1 MKKFLLGS
9 FLVVGLVVFT
19 ACSGDTEATVGQ
31 YTSVEYEAIYDA
43 GTVAKGEIVK
53 AKIGIKN
60 VGDYPLVIANVKPAC
75 SCTVPSYDT
84 DPVAPG
90 ETAYINA
97 EVDTD
102 KTGKGIINKPITITA
117 NTRPSTT
124 KVTIKA
130 TVID

>member
-1 MKKFLLGS
+1 MKGYIFSSIAMVL
-9 FLVVGLVVFT
+9 FLVT
-19 ACSGDTEATVGQ
+19 SCSGDTKATVGQ
-31 YTSVEYEAIYDA
+31 YTEVEFEKIFDA

-53 AKIGIKN
+53 AKIAIKN
-60 VGDYPLVIANVKPAC
+60 VGDYPLVIASVKPAC
-75 SCTVPSYDT
+75 SCTVPSYDK
-84 DPVAPG
+84 DPVPPG

-124 KVTIKA
+124 EVTIKA

>member
-1 MKKFLLGS
+1 MKELIISSVLLG
-9 FLVVGLVVFT
+9 VVVLT
-19 ACSGDTEATVGQ
+19 ACSEQTEASVGQ
-31 YTSVEYEAIYDA
+31 YTTIKYEAVYDA
-43 GTVAKGEIVK
+43 GTVAKGEIVR
-53 AKIGIKN
+53 AKIAIKN

-84 DPVAPG
+84 DPVSPG

-130 TVID
+130 SVID

>member
-1 MKKFLLGS
+1 MKEFILSSIFLGA
-9 FLVVGLVVFT
+9 LVLT
-19 ACSGDTEATVGQ
+19 ACSEQTEASVGQ
-31 YTSVEYEAIYDA
+31 YTAIEYEAVYDA
-43 GTVAKGEIVK
+43 GTVAKGEIVR
-53 AKIGIKN
+53 AKIAIKN

-84 DPVAPG
+84 DPVSPG
-90 ETAYINA
+90 ETAYVNA

-130 TVID
+130 SVID

>member
-1 MKKFLLGS
+1 MKEFILSSIFLGA
-9 FLVVGLVVFT
+9 LVLT
-19 ACSGDTEATVGQ
+19 ACSEQTEASVGQ
-31 YTSVEYEAIYDA
+31 YTAIEYEAVYDA

-53 AKIGIKN
+53 AKIALKN
-60 VGDYPLVIANVKPAC
+60 VGEYPLVIANVKPAC
-75 SCTVPSYDT
+75 SCTVPSFDA
-84 DPVAPG
+84 DPVSPG

-102 KTGKGIINKPITITA
+102 KTGKGMINKPITITA

>member
-1 MKKFLLGS
+1 MKGLIISSVLLG
-9 FLVVGLVVFT
+9 VVVLT
-19 ACSGDTEATVGQ
+19 ACSEQAEASVGQ
-31 YTSVEYEAIYDA
+31 YTTIEYEAVYDA
-43 GTVAKGEIVK
+43 GTVAKGEIVR
-53 AKIGIKN
+53 AKIAIKN

-84 DPVAPG
+84 DPVSPG

-130 TVID
+130 SVID

>member
-1 MKKFLLGS
+1 MKEFILSSIFLGA
-9 FLVVGLVVFT
+9 LVLT
-19 ACSGDTEATVGQ
+19 ACSEQTEASVGQ
-31 YTSVEYEAIYDA
+31 YTAIEYEAVYDA

-53 AKIGIKN
+53 AKIALKN
-60 VGDYPLVIANVKPAC
+60 VGEYPLVIANVKPAC
-75 SCTVPSYDT
+75 SCTVPSYDA

-102 KTGKGIINKPITITA
+102 KTGKGMINKPITITA

-130 TVID
+130 SVID

>member
-1 MKKFLLGS
+1 MKEFILSSIFLGA
-9 FLVVGLVVFT
+9 LVLT
-19 ACSGDTEATVGQ
+19 ACSEQTEASVGQ
-31 YTSVEYEAIYDA
+31 YTAIEYEAVYDA

-53 AKIGIKN
+53 AKIALKN
-60 VGDYPLVIANVKPAC
+60 VGEYPLVIANVKPAC
-75 SCTVPSYDT
+75 SCTVPSYDA

-130 TVID
+130 SVID

>member
-1 MKKFLLGS
+1 MKEFILSSIFLGA
-9 FLVVGLVVFT
+9 LVLT
-19 ACSGDTEATVGQ
+19 ACSEQTEASVGQ
-31 YTSVEYEAIYDA
+31 YTAIEFEAVYDA

-53 AKIGIKN
+53 AKIALKN
-60 VGDYPLVIANVKPAC
+60 VGEYPLVIANVKPAC

-130 TVID
+130 SVID

>member
-1 MKKFLLGS
+1 MKGLIISSVLLG
-9 FLVVGLVVFT
+9 VVVLT
-19 ACSGDTEATVGQ
+19 ACSEQTEASVGQ
-31 YTSVEYEAIYDA
+31 YTTIEYEAVYDA
-43 GTVAKGEIVK
+43 GTVAKGEIVR
-53 AKIGIKN
+53 AKIAIKN

-130 TVID
+130 SVID